1 MTDAERA
8 RRYRKLSKKRRRAA
22 NCEWFTPSGIIALVV
37 ETMGGIDLDPA
48 SCALANKVV
57 GATVFHTLADDG
69 LAHQWAG
76 RVFLNPPYS
85 KISSFVAKLV
95 AETAAG
101 RVTEFIMLTANSSD
115 SAWFQKAAAVS
126 SAICFPARRIK
137 FISPHSLAPA
147 SPPTGQAVF
156 YRGAHAAKFAEV
168 FAPLGRIVA
177 GGES

>member
-1 MTDAERA
+1 MTPAERA
-8 RRYRKLSKKRRRAA
+8 RCYRKLAKKRRAA
-22 NCEWFTPSGIIALVV
+22 RSVEWYTPPGIIALVV
-37 ETMGGIDLDPA
+37 EVMGAIDTDPA
-48 SCALANKVV
+48 SCAIANETV
-57 GATVFHTLADDG
+57 GAKVFHTLDADG
-69 LAHQWAG
+69 FAQQWAG
-76 RVFLNPPYS
+76 RVFLNAPYS

-101 RVTEFIMLTANSSD
+101 RVTEFILLTANSSD

-156 YRGAHAAKFAEV
+156 YRGPHAAKFAEV

-177 GGES
+177 SGES